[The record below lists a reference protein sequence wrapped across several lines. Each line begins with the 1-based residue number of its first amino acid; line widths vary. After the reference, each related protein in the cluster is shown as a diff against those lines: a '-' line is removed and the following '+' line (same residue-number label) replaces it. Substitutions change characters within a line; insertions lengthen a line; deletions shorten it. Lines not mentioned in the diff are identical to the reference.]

1 MTFIRQNNPLEC
13 NGIKMKIARP
23 KRVQS
28 SEKDE
33 RTDLSKKYKNGGNFR
48 GIWLIF
54 HKNDGKLRISLRF
67 GGALCIMQAIFS
79 PISLFTDGYECA
91 IL

>member
-13 NGIKMKIARP
+13 NGMRMKTARL

-54 HKNDGKLRISLRF
+54 HKKQPARPRF
-67 GGALCIMQAIFS
+67 FS
-79 PISLFTDGYECA
+79 PNALGCY
-91 IL
+91 